1 MWSNDRIRK
10 SKENLVMF
18 ELTKVFAETAAET
31 AANDAAAASAAQG
44 TMAQFGPL
52 VMMIALFAI
61 MYFIL
66 IRPQKKKE
74 KEAQAMIA
82 ALGVGDKIVT
92 IGGIWGKIIKVKDDY
107 IFIETGNIGT
117 KEEKTVL
124 KIERQSV
131 KLVEKKAEG
140 KKENETEDVEETTE
154 D

>member
-1 MWSNDRIRK
+1 
-10 SKENLVMF
+10 MF
-18 ELTKVFAETAAET
+18 GITQVFAAPEAATT
-31 AANDAAAASAAQG
+31 AANDAAAATAAQG
-44 TMAQFGPL
+44 TMAQIGPL

-92 IGGIWGKIIKVKDDY
+92 IGGIWGKIIKVKDEY

-117 KEEKTVL
+117 QGERTIL
-124 KIERQSV
+124 KMERQSV
-131 KLVEKKAEG
+131 KLVEKKSDG
-140 KKENETEDVEETTE
+140 KKDEAEEVVDAE
-154 D
+154 

>member
-1 MWSNDRIRK
+1 
-10 SKENLVMF
+10 MF